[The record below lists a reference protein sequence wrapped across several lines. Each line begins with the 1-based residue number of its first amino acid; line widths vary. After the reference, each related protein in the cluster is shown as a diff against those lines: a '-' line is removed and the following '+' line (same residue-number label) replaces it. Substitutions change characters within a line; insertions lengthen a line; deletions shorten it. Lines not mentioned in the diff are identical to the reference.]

1 MLGNAT
7 AFIGSALTLNSQ
19 LRVADNTAT
28 LPSYSFSNDTNTGL
42 YRGGNDSIGI
52 STSGALRMTVGHS
65 EVISTLRVV
74 VQPTTTNQRAILRLE
89 ADGNSNVQTFI
100 GRAYMVGS
108 DINATRII
116 VQRDAGNSLVSV
128 SEARSGCGVTNRNLM
143 FTEQDDGRIGVGEGN
158 YSLFGL
164 LDLGA
169 MDNQFTKLPNPTNNN
184 GCMLNIKSSTYQMAN
199 AFTLSYVATETIG
212 RITYTDNVASS
223 TIATGS
229 SLQIVGEPAGGTN
242 VSITHPYALYVVS
255 GNSWINGQIQ
265 GNSGRALLPQ
275 YSLTTDNDS
284 GLYSAGSDNVS
295 ISTGGVQW
303 LTVGNANTIISTI
316 TSLTNTTPST
326 STTTDAL
333 VVSGGVGIAGNL
345 NVGRVLTGS
354 SSFAEGNVTT
364 PSIRFTNDTNT
375 RIFRLGSDNIAI
387 SADGSVCFNVASK
400 IANTNSFGDAVIFN
414 NIPSYHL
421 ANAQLVF
428 NYQSININ
436 STALNDTSAT
446 VLGSIVGNPL
456 ITNIGFFFV
465 SNNDTFVNAQ
475 QDSWIIFAAH
485 PFKLIV
491 PDPEHCL

>member
-1 MLGNAT
+1 VT
-7 AFIGSALTLNSQ
+7 I
-19 LRVADNTAT
+19 
-28 LPSYSFSNDTNTGL
+28 TN
-42 YRGGNDSIGI
+42 
-52 STSGALRMTVGHS
+52 
-65 EVISTLRVV
+65 
-74 VQPTTTNQRAILRLE
+74 
-89 ADGNSNVQTFI
+89 
-100 GRAYMVGS
+100 
-108 DINATRII
+108 
-116 VQRDAGNSLVSV
+116 
-128 SEARSGCGVTNRNLM
+128 
-143 FTEQDDGRIGVGEGN
+143 
-158 YSLFGL
+158 
-164 LDLGA
+164 
-169 MDNQFTKLPNPTNNN
+169 
-184 GCMLNIKSSTYQMAN
+184 
-199 AFTLSYVATETIG
+199 
-212 RITYTDNVASS
+212 
-223 TIATGS
+223 
-229 SLQIVGEPAGGTN
+229 
-242 VSITHPYALYVVS
+242 PYALYEVS

-375 RIFRLGSDNIAI
+375 GIFRLGSDNIAI
-387 SADGSVCFNVASK
+387 SANKSVFFNVASNS
-400 IANTNSFGDAVIFN
+400 ANTNSFSDAGIFN
-414 NIPSYHL
+414 NISSYHL

-428 NYQSININ
+428 NYQSMSIN

-446 VLGSIVGNPL
+446 VLGSIAGNPL

-465 SNNDTFVNAQ
+465 SNNDIFVNAQ
-475 QDSWIIFAAH
+475 QGYWIIFARAS
-485 PFKLIV
+485 FQGNSAGL
-491 PDPEHCL
+491 PDPEHCSSSQIIRPRGKIHPPRL